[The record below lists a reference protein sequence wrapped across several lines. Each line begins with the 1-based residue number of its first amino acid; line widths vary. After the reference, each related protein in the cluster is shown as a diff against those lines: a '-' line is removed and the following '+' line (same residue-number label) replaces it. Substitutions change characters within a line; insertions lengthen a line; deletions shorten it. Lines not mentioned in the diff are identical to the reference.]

1 MAERYSEELAVAD
14 QIESRINQC
23 CDHLV
28 VCINRRRIELLT
40 EYREKK
46 EQRRTEE
53 TARLRTRK
61 QLATTRTQ
69 VQEEMNE
76 NVLHSMR
83 ERMVGEI
90 EERMRELETTVRDV
104 ELWFECETREVE
116 ESISRLGQLIEK
128 EVVPIPDYVNLKQ
141 PRISVCKKG
150 FVPGELYKSCGIAY
164 NISTQLIY
172 VADYSYINNSGRIC
186 VFSEKGEYINT
197 FAEKYLNRPVG
208 IGISVK
214 KVFVS
219 DQYLHTIFHFELPNF
234 SLVDK
239 VGMKGA
245 GRNEFSFPQQ
255 LTVDING
262 DVYVA
267 DEGNNR
273 VVVMDSKLKYKQ
285 SIQHSTM
292 TGLKDV
298 KLLEDKVFVLSYMDN
313 PCLHVFSKAGDKIRS
328 FIPCGKKGNKQVRQ
342 GYYFCFDKQN
352 NILISDYSD
361 ACIKVFSQEGI
372 LLHTLGNTED
382 DDERKIKPNGIIITP
397 NNKIICASA
406 HTHFRLHIFY

>member
-1 MAERYSEELAVAD
+1 MAERYPEELAVAD

-23 CDHLV
+23 CDHLA

-46 EQRRTEE
+46 EQRRAEE
-53 TARLRTRK
+53 TARLRKRQ
-61 QLATTRTQ
+61 QLATTQTQ

-128 EVVPIPDYVNLKQ
+128 EVVPIPDYANLKQ

-150 FVPGELYKSCGIAY
+150 NAPGNLSWPKSIAY
-164 NISTQLIY
+164 DINTRLVY
-172 VADYSYINNSGRIC
+172 VADPSRIC

-197 FAEKYLNRPVG
+197 FAEKYLRWPVG
-208 IGISVK
+208 IGISGK
-214 KVFVS
+214 EVFVS

-234 SLVDK
+234 RLVAK
-239 VGMKGA
+239 VGKKGT
-245 GRNEFSFPQQ
+245 GKKEFSSPQQ
-255 LTVDING
+255 LTVDSDG

-267 DEGNNR
+267 DTDNNR
-273 VVVMDSKLKYKQ
+273 VVVMNSKLKYKQ

-292 TGLKDV
+292 TVPSEV

-313 PCLHVFSKAGDKIRS
+313 PCLHVFSKAGNKIRS
-328 FIPCGKKGNKQVRQ
+328 FITCGKKGNEQVRQ
-342 GYYFCFDKQN
+342 RYHFCFDKQN
-352 NILISDYSD
+352 NILISDFSD
-361 ACIKVFSQEGI
+361 VCIKVFSQEGI
-372 LLHTLGNTED
+372 LLHTVGHTKED
-382 DDERKIKPNGIIITP
+382 EERRIQPMGIIITP
-397 NNKIICASA
+397 NNKITCASFL
-406 HTHFRLHIFY
+406 TPFMLHIFY